1 MIFFF
6 SLIIL
11 ITILGFKSKYLG
23 ELSHLMDFPEKGK
36 IHIKPIP
43 LLGGPLIFLSLSLYM
58 IFYEYPNKE
67 YFLYFYS
74 TIFFLIGLLDD
85 KKNLKPYL
93 RIFLILIFS
102 IILLQLDNSF
112 IIEKIYFKDFDKS
125 YYFGVYKIPVTL
137 TCMLLLY
144 ISMNMQDGIN
154 GLVIITCIIALII
167 FKLLILNTYL
177 SFIDLTLLTVL
188 IILLYF
194 NYNSYLFLGNSGTSL
209 LSGYFIYTL
218 ITNNYYQNIDVWLVI
233 SLLLIPGLDMV
244 RLFFARVSISQSP
257 LQRDTLHLH
266 HILLHK
272 FKLLQSLIIYIFLCF
287 FPVSLNLLI
296 NINLLLP
303 QIFCIILYF
312 RLISKPKIQ

>member
-6 SLIIL
+6 LLIIL
-11 ITILGFKSKYLG
+11 IIILALKSKYLG
-23 ELSHLMDFPEKGK
+23 ALFHLMDFPEKGK
-36 IHIKPIP
+36 IHKKPTP
-43 LLGGPLIFLSLSLYM
+43 LLGGPLIFLSLSLL
-58 IFYEYPNKE
+58 ILFNDNPDKE

-102 IILLQLDNSF
+102 IISLHLENSF

-154 GLVIITCIIALII
+154 GLVIITCIIVLMT
-167 FKLLILNTYL
+167 FKLLILNTSL
-177 SFIDLTLLTVL
+177 SLIDFTLITVL
-188 IILLYF
+188 TILLYF
-194 NYNSYLFLGNSGTSL
+194 NYNSNLFLGNSGTSL
-209 LSGYFIYTL
+209 LSGYFIYTF

-233 SLLLIPGLDMV
+233 SLLFIPGLDMV
-244 RLFFARVSISQSP
+244 RLFFARLSISQSP

-272 FKLLQSLIIYIFLCF
+272 FKLLKSLIIYTFLCF
-287 FPVSLNLLI
+287 FPVYLNLLF
-296 NINLLLP
+296 NINLLVP

-312 RLISKPKIQ
+312 KLISNLKIQ

>member
-11 ITILGFKSKYLG
+11 IITLAIKSKYLG
-23 ELSHLMDFPEKGK
+23 ELLHLMDLPEKGK
-36 IHIKPIP
+36 IHKKPVP
-43 LLGGPLIFLSLSLYM
+43 LLGGPLIFLSLSLY
-58 IFYEYPNKE
+58 ILFQDNPNNE
-67 YFLYFYS
+67 YFLYFYF

-102 IILLQLDNSF
+102 IILLNFDNSF

-137 TCMLLLY
+137 TCILLLY

-154 GLVIITCIIALII
+154 GLVIITCIITLII
-167 FKLLILNTYL
+167 FKILILNTSL
-177 SFIDLTLLTVL
+177 SLIDLTLLTVL
-188 IILLYF
+188 TILLYF
-194 NYNSYLFLGNSGTSL
+194 NYTSNLFLGNSGTSL
-209 LSGYFIYTL
+209 LSGYLIYTL
-218 ITNNYYQNIDVWLVI
+218 IANNYYQNIDVWLVI

-244 RLFFARVSISQSP
+244 RLFFARISISQSP

-266 HILLHK
+266 HILLYK

-287 FPVSLNLLI
+287 FPVFLNLLI
-296 NINLLLP
+296 NINLLVP

-312 RLISKPKIQ
+312 RLISKLKIQ